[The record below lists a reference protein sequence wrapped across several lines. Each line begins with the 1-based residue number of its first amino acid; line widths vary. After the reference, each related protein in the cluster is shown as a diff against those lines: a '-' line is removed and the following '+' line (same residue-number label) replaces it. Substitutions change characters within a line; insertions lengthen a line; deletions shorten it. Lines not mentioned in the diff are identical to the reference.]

1 MTTAT
6 PLTPV
11 LSQFWDE
18 EQPWTLQTYL
28 THGGYQGLRNALS
41 MPPDEVINLVKE
53 SGLRGRGGGG
63 FATRPTLGVKRP
75 A

>member
-53 SGLRGRGGGG
+53 
-63 FATRPTLGVKRP
+63 
-75 A
+75 